1 MAENICGEYKRWVM
15 SEEVNVRE
23 DILKL
28 IQLQGIDSGIFD
40 LEEQK
45 NSFPKQIE
53 EMDESLESKKGGME
67 ESDAEVKSLKVS
79 KNDKEIEMKAKEEKI
94 AKHESELY
102 QIKNN
107 KEYQALVK
115 EIGGIKAD
123 VSLLEEDIL
132 RLFDKIED
140 AQKMFENEKTIFDN
154 EKQRVEE
161 EKNKIKAS
169 EKELFQKIDGMKKE
183 REEIINVISQE
194 TYNQY
199 AVILKNRGRVALAKV
214 NDGFCSAC
222 CMQLLPQVVN
232 EAQIKKKI
240 TYCNYCARMIYA
252 DD

>member
-1 MAENICGEYKRWVM
+1 MTDEINM
-15 SEEVNVRE
+15 HEE
-23 DILKL
+23 ILRLIKL
-28 IQLQGIDSGIFD
+28 QEIDSEIFD

-45 NSFPKQIE
+45 NSFPEQIK

-79 KNDKEIEMKAKEEKI
+79 KNDKESEMRLKEEKI

-132 RLFDKIED
+132 KLFDEIEE
-140 AQKMFENEKTIFDN
+140 AQKKLENEKTIFNN

-169 EKELFQKIDGMKKE
+169 EKELLDKIDGMKKE
-183 REEIINVISQE
+183 HDEIVTAISPE
-194 TYNQY
+194 IFKKYD
-199 AVILKNRGRVALAKV
+199 AILKNRGRVALAKV
-214 NDGFCSAC
+214 NNGFCSAC
-222 CMQLLPQVVN
+222 YMQLLPQVVN
-232 EAQIKKKI
+232 EAQMKKKI
-240 TYCNYCARMIYA
+240 TFCNYCARMIYA